1 MPEAEA
7 IRIPRLDTR
16 HPEFAGELAKRLDL
30 SAASDPSLQRK
41 VAAIIGRVRER
52 GDRALLDCAR
62 RYDGLTAARVAD
74 LQVPESAIAQ
84 ADKGL
89 DQAVG
94 RALREASRRIRRYAE
109 RQKLESWQFSDEC
122 GCILGQQVS
131 PLHSCGLYVPGGQA
145 AYPSTVLMSAIP
157 AQIAGVANI
166 SMVTPGSLLEM
177 NPAVLYA
184 AQLAGV
190 KTIYTMGGAHAIAA
204 LAYGTETIQ
213 AVDKI
218 VGPGNAYVVEAK
230 RQVFGHVGID
240 MLAGPS
246 EILILCDGKTDVEW
260 VTADLFSQAEHDEQ
274 ARAIL
279 LCPDQGFIDAVA
291 ECAEQMIASAARA
304 DIIRHSLNHHG
315 LLIRVRDLD
324 EGISLANQFAP
335 EHLELSVRE
344 PERLSSKINA
354 AGAIFLGPYS
364 CEAVGDYCAGPSH
377 VLPTARS
384 ARFASPLGVYDFQK
398 RSSIIRCSAA
408 GAGKLASVAAC
419 LAEAE
424 GLFAHAESARCRQKN
439 GA

>member
-1 MPEAEA
+1 MPATAA

-16 HPEFAGELAKRLDL
+16 HPEFADALARRLQL
-30 SAASDPSLQRK
+30 SATNDPSFQRK
-41 VAAIIGRVRER
+41 VAAIVGQVRER
-52 GDRALLDCAR
+52 GDQALLDFVR

-74 LQVPESAIAQ
+74 LQAPESAIAQ
-84 ADKGL
+84 AGEGL
-89 DQAVG
+89 DRKVRQ
-94 RALREASRRIRRYAE
+94 ALREASRRIRRYAE
-109 RQKLESWQFSDEC
+109 RQKLESWQFSDER
-122 GCILGQQVS
+122 GCILGQQIS
-131 PLHSCGLYVPGGQA
+131 PLRSCGLYVPGGQA

-157 AQIAGVANI
+157 ARIAGVANI

-177 NPAVLYA
+177 SPAVLYA

-204 LAYGTETIQ
+204 LAYGTESIG

-279 LCPDQGFIDAVA
+279 VCPDQDFLDAVA
-291 ECAEQMIASAARA
+291 TRVEQTIASAARA
-304 DIIRHSLNHHG
+304 DIIRRSLNRQG

-324 EGISLANQFAP
+324 EGLSLVNQLAP

-344 PERLSSKINA
+344 PEDLLPKISA

-364 CEAVGDYCAGPSH
+364 CEAVGDYCAGPNH

-398 RSSIIRCSAA
+398 RSSIIHCSAK
-408 GAGKLASVAAC
+408 GARELAAVAAC
-419 LAEAE
+419 LAETE